1 MTSQYGL
8 QTIPIH
14 ILPNISQ
21 SKVKKKM
28 KFGQLRNITT
38 RTSRRKILF
47 FKNYG
52 ENETR
57 SQVPNLFLFLKKL
70 DMR

>member
-1 MTSQYGL
+1 MVYKQFQY
-8 QTIPIH
+8 TYCPISH
-14 ILPNISQ
+14 
-21 SKVKKKM
+21 KVK
-28 KFGQLRNITT
+28 F
-38 RTSRRKILF
+38 RRKKILF

-52 ENETR
+52 ENEAR